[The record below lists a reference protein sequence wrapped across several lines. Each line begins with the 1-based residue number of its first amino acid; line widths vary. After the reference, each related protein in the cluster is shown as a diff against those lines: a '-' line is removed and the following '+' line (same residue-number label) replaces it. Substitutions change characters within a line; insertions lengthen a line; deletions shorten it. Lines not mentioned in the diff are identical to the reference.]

1 MLVTVLLTLGVIF
14 VNGWTDAP
22 NAIATV
28 VGTKAMRP
36 GPAIA
41 MAAVCNFVGLAAI
54 TMVSSAVALTI
65 LKMRLRRRQPSRLIA
80 LAAAMVAIIVWGVTA
95 WYFGIPTSQSHS
107 LIAGITGA
115 AIALQGGLTGVN
127 GDEWVKVVYGLVIST
142 FLGFGTG
149 WLFTRLIKKLCC
161 RASRAKANSF
171 FKWAQII
178 SGAGVAVLHGRRTAR
193 SSCRC
198 ACWVS

>member
-1 MLVTVLLTLGVIF
+1 MVLRHPHLSK
-14 VNGWTDAP
+14 P
-22 NAIATV
+22 
-28 VGTKAMRP
+28 
-36 GPAIA
+36 
-41 MAAVCNFVGLAAI
+41 LAH
-54 TMVSSAVALTI
+54 
-65 LKMRLRRRQPSRLIA
+65 RRHHR
-80 LAAAMVAIIVWGVTA
+80 
-95 WYFGIPTSQSHS
+95 
-107 LIAGITGA
+107 A

-178 SGAGVAVLHGRRTAR
+178 SGAGVAVLHGRRRQNVHVVVHAGYHG
-193 SSCRC
+193 S
-198 ACWVS
+198 A